1 MTQDELHVEL
11 QRLARSVGADAPHV
25 QAICARHM
33 RDQKRP
39 RTRPPL
45 SRARM
50 AVACL
55 SLGIVLGA
63 AISVIYTYP

>member
-1 MTQDELHVEL
+1 MKQDELHVEL
-11 QRLARSVGADAPHV
+11 QRLARGIVADAPNM

-50 AVACL
+50 ALSCL

-63 AISVIYTYP
+63 AASMIYAYL